1 MVISPLAPAAW
12 VSSPAKMKTSA
23 INGSI
28 RRLKN
33 HTSTNGKGKGIV
45 DRTISTTH
53 GDITTRGCSFTRV
66 EEEVTTLR
74 SLTSLTN
81 NDSVQTAAITSFT
94 SDEEIIDLIT
104 KEDLTLRNTELS
116 RSVRCET
123 RSEDQVTTISISVR
137 VTSGNI
143 KITTSIFGSGDLTL
157 KKSVTTRTRARTTG
171 DHQIGG
177 HRGTEDNASLFFV
190 VSEVLVSITRNEVQ
204 RSTSTRALTTHDV
217 EVSSGSTLGVL
228 SLNNGGTTISSQEV
242 RSLNV
247 DGESSSR

>member
-53 GDITTRGCSFTRV
+53 GDITTRV

-116 RSVRCET
+116 RSVRCEPG
-123 RSEDQVTTISISVR
+123 R
-137 VTSGNI
+137 
-143 KITTSIFGSGDLTL
+143 
-157 KKSVTTRTRARTTG
+157 
-171 DHQIGG
+171 
-177 HRGTEDNASLFFV
+177 
-190 VSEVLVSITRNEVQ
+190 
-204 RSTSTRALTTHDV
+204 
-217 EVSSGSTLGVL
+217 
-228 SLNNGGTTISSQEV
+228 
-242 RSLNV
+242 
-247 DGESSSR
+247 